1 MTWNCTEKLEPRF
14 SAVCNL
20 WTLDNP
26 DFLVNFINFG
36 KNVIDI
42 RGGYIPWE
50 KENGNPQDSFLELKE
65 S

>member
-1 MTWNCTEKLEPRF
+1 M
-14 SAVCNL
+14 CNL
-20 WTLDNP
+20 WTLDNL

-50 KENGNPQDSFLELKE
+50 KENGNPQDYFLELKE
-65 S
+65 SLSLTGEK